1 MPDKEFALRPCP
13 FCGDNEAPLVVVR
26 RGKDGWR
33 DRFLVLCDYEHGGCG
48 GSSGWYHY
56 EPEAVGAWNRRATAA
71 DVEPKQRWIPVTE
84 RLPETNEKVLV
95 YVFDPDFCGPYI
107 EFGHWL
113 NWLKR
118 WGEFDDEVG
127 DFGDCTIIAWM
138 PLPEPP
144 KEDGE

>member
-1 MPDKEFALRPCP
+1 MPNDVYIKQADAVFAVQNRIEQIGMENNPYVCSIRQ
-13 FCGDNEAPLVVVR
+13 AVR
-26 RGKDGWR
+26 D
-33 DRFLVLCDYEHGGCG
+33 V
-48 GSSGWYHY
+48 
-56 EPEAVGAWNRRATAA
+56 PAA
-71 DVEPKQRWIPVTE
+71 DVELVRKWIPVTE

-127 DFGDCTIIAWM
+127 DFGDYTIIAWM

-144 KEDGE
+144 KEDKEEDHADTEI

>member
-1 MPDKEFALRPCP
+1 MTDAEKREKVIRGLERFINNYERYITDWEPVTDALALLKEQ
-13 FCGDNEAPLVVVR
+13 
-26 RGKDGWR
+26 
-33 DRFLVLCDYEHGGCG
+33 
-48 GSSGWYHY
+48 
-56 EPEAVGAWNRRATAA
+56 
-71 DVEPKQRWIPVTE
+71 EPKREWIPVTE
-84 RLPETNEKVLV
+84 RLPKTNEKVLV

-127 DFGDCTIIAWM
+127 DFGDYTIIAWM

-144 KEDGE
+144 KEADNDNH